1 MQEVIHFVFIK
12 VQLGQFVMS
21 PLYSQFPLEFIILLI
36 CIYDLY
42 VSLVCDASGLDDGIS
57 QYSNNFITNDVTGS
71 QLFALTNDELLEMG
85 ITKIGHQEMLL
96 DSISLLEAIVSIE
109 RYLLCGRVAA
119 LTGAIMEWKTG
130 ADDNAKRFI

>member
-1 MQEVIHFVFIK
+1 
-12 VQLGQFVMS
+12 
-21 PLYSQFPLEFIILLI
+21 
-36 CIYDLY
+36 LY